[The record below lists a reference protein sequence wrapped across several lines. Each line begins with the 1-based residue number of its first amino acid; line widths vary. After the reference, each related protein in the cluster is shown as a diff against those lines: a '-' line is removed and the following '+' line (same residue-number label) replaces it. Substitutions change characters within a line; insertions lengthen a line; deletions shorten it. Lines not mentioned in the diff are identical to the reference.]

1 MMTHMKERLAGKIGN
16 ANNNAFMLRK
26 LFKMYDTAGSGFVS
40 ILLFCAL
47 QDTCVEPYAC
57 RHKHAA
63 NPMHA
68 STHMFV
74 AHWYS
79 HIPFWSLLMNVVV
92 SCCCLV
98 YITNGG

>member
-40 ILLFCAL
+40 TLCFCGL

-57 RHKHAA
+57 RRTYVLY
-63 NPMHA
+63 PMHPG
-68 STHMFV
+68 THMFV
-74 AHWYS
+74 AQGYS
-79 HIPFWSLLMNVVV
+79 HIPFWSLLMNLVVP
-92 SCCCLV
+92 C
-98 YITNGG
+98 